1 MVLITD
7 VKLYFSKGDH
17 RMDLLQMKDKNIVVM
32 GVANE
37 RSIAWGIAKRL
48 LEVGANVIFTYR
60 KERSKGKIEKVL
72 ENYTDYNTAVIECDV
87 NSDESIA
94 GAFAQIG
101 EQFGVIHGIVH
112 SVAFAHAE
120 DLKNRFVET
129 TREGYAF
136 AQDTSAY
143 SLVAVANAARP
154 FMTEGGSIVTMS
166 YLGGQR
172 VLDGYNVMGVA
183 KAALEA
189 AMRYLA
195 ADLGAEGIRVNAIS
209 AGAIRTLAAKGVPS
223 FNTILHKIEETSP
236 LKRNTNQEEVAD
248 MTLVMLSALSRGVT
262 GETIFVDSG
271 YNILG

>member
-1 MVLITD
+1 
-7 VKLYFSKGDH
+7 
-17 RMDLLQMKDKNIVVM
+17 MDLLQLKDKNIVVM

-37 RSIAWGIAKRL
+37 RSIAWGIAKKL

-87 NSDESIA
+87 NSDESIEK
-94 GAFAQIG
+94 AFSQIG
-101 EQFGVIHGIVH
+101 EQFGTIHGIVH